1 MGEEYNLGDRDGVIL
16 RDPGA
21 VSEGGG
27 GVRNGATK
35 AISTEMTP
43 LGL

>member
-27 GVRNGATK
+27 GEEWRNK
-35 AISTEMTP
+35 SHFH
-43 LGL
+43 